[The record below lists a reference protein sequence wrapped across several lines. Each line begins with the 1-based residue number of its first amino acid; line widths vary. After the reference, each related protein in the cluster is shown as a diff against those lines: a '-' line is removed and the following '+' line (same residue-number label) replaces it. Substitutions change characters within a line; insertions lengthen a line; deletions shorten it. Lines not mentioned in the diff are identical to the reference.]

1 MPHLP
6 VALDLILVAVVGLA
20 ATLDLRTRRIPNW
33 LTVSA
38 LGLALLLRV
47 PMGGEMLL
55 SGLMAAGIAFL
66 ICLPVFALGGLGG
79 GDVKL
84 LTAVGAFLGMERL
97 WGALAV
103 TAIAGGV
110 FALVTIVRRRRL
122 KETAWN
128 FYMISKKLPTR
139 SAYSG
144 WKSDT
149 GDGLNIRSA
158 GALTQPYGVAIA
170 IGAIW
175 AINPFF

>member
-1 MPHLP
+1 MSGIPLT
-6 VALDLILVAVVGLA
+6 LDLALLGLVAGA
-20 ATLDLRTRRIPNW
+20 AVLDLRTRRIPNV
-33 LTVSA
+33 LTVPA
-38 LGLALLLRV
+38 LALALVLRGIMGVDPLL
-47 PMGGEMLL
+47 G
-55 SGLMAAGIAFL
+55 GLMAAGIAFL

>member
-1 MPHLP
+1 MVSL
-6 VALDLILVAVVGLA
+6 GL
-20 ATLDLRTRRIPNW
+20 TLDLALLATVVIAAGTDLRSRKIPNR
-33 LTVSA
+33 LTVPA
-38 LGLALLLRV
+38 LGLALLIRGV
-47 PMGGEMLL
+47 MGFDPLL
-55 SGLMAAGIAFL
+55 AGLLAAGLTL
-66 ICLPVFALGGLGG
+66 ILCLPVFALGGLGG

-84 LTAVGAFLGMERL
+84 LVAAGAFLGMDRL

-110 FALVTIVRRRRL
+110 FALVTIIRRRRFQQTL
-122 KETAWN
+122 WN
-128 FYMISKKLPTR
+128 MYTIVGRLRSR

-144 WKSDT
+144 WKSDS
-149 GDGLNIRSA
+149 GEGLNIRSA

>member
-1 MPHLP
+1 
-6 VALDLILVAVVGLA
+6 
-20 ATLDLRTRRIPNW
+20 
-33 LTVSA
+33 
-38 LGLALLLRV
+38 
-47 PMGGEMLL
+47 
-55 SGLMAAGIAFL
+55 MAAGIAFL

-103 TAIAGGV
+103 TAIAGGI
-110 FALVTIVRRRRL
+110 FALASILLRRRT

-128 FYMISKKLPTR
+128 MYMIFGKLRTR
-139 SAYSG
+139 SAYAG
-144 WKSDT
+144 WKEDS

>member
-1 MPHLP
+1 MPSVPLI
-6 VALDLILVAVVGLA
+6 LDLTLLGVVAA
-20 ATLDLRTRRIPNW
+20 AAILDLRTRRIPNG
-33 LTVSA
+33 LTVPA
-38 LGLALLLRV
+38 LALALVLRGI
-47 PMGGEMLL
+47 MGVDPFLG
-55 SGLMAAGIAFL
+55 GLMAAGLAFL

-79 GDVKL
+79 GDAKL
-84 LTAVGAFLGMERL
+84 LTAVGAFVGMDRL

-110 FALVTIVRRRRL
+110 FALVSILLRRRTR
-122 KETAWN
+122 ETAWN
-128 FYMISKKLPTR
+128 MYMIFGKLRTR
-139 SAYSG
+139 SAYGG
-144 WKSDT
+144 WKEDS

>member
-1 MPHLP
+1 MPSI
-6 VALDLILVAVVGLA
+6 ALVLDFALLALVAGA
-20 ATLDLRTRRIPNW
+20 AILDLRTRRIPNV
-33 LTVSA
+33 LTVPA
-38 LGLALLLRV
+38 LALALVLRGITGV
-47 PMGGEMLL
+47 DPFLG
-55 SGLMAAGIAFL
+55 GLMAAGLAFL
-66 ICLPVFALGGLGG
+66 LCLPVFALGGLGG

-84 LTAVGAFLGMERL
+84 LTAVGAFLGMDRL

-110 FALVTIVRRRRL
+110 FALVTILLRRRL

-128 FYMISKKLPTR
+128 FFMISKKLPTR
-139 SAYSG
+139 SAYAG
-144 WKSDT
+144 WRGDS

>member
-20 ATLDLRTRRIPNW
+20 AILDLRTRRIPNW

-47 PMGGEMLL
+47 PMGGDILL
-55 SGLMAAGIAFL
+55 SGLMAAGLTFL
-66 ICLPVFALGGLGG
+66 LCLPVFALGGLGG
-79 GDVKL
+79 GDAKL
-84 LTAVGAFLGMERL
+84 LTAVGAFLGMDRL

-103 TAIAGGV
+103 TAVAGGI
-110 FALVTIVRRRRL
+110 FALVSIMRRRRT

-128 FYMISKKLPTR
+128 MYMIFGKLRTR
-139 SAYSG
+139 SAYAG
-144 WKSDT
+144 WKGDT
-149 GDGLNIRSA
+149 GDGLHIRAA

-170 IGAIW
+170 IGALW

>member
-1 MPHLP
+1 MNALP
-6 VALDLILVAVVGLA
+6 LVIDSVLLAVVALA
-20 ATLDLRTRRIPNW
+20 AALDLRTRRIPNW

-38 LGLALLLRV
+38 FALALVLRAI
-47 PMGGEMLL
+47 MGVDPFLG
-55 SGLMAAGIAFL
+55 GLTAAGVAFL
-66 ICLPVFALGGLGG
+66 LCLPVFALGGLGG

-84 LTAVGAFLGMERL
+84 LTAVGAFLGMDRL
-97 WGALAV
+97 WGALAA

-110 FALVTIVRRRRL
+110 FALVTVIRRRRL

-139 SAYSG
+139 SAYVG
-144 WKSDT
+144 WKQDS

>member
-1 MPHLP
+1 ME
-6 VALDLILVAVVGLA
+6 ALELVLDVSLLAMVCLA
-20 ATLDLRTRRIPNW
+20 AILDLRTRRIPNV
-33 LTVSA
+33 LTVPA
-38 LGLALLLRV
+38 LALALVLRGLTGMD
-47 PMGGEMLL
+47 PFLA
-55 SGLMAAGIAFL
+55 GLMASGLAFL
-66 ICLPVFALGGLGG
+66 LCLPIFALGGLGG

-84 LTAVGAFLGMERL
+84 LTAAGAFLGMDRL

-103 TAIAGGV
+103 TAIAGGL
-110 FALVTIVRRRRL
+110 FALVTIIRRRRL

-128 FYMISKKLPTR
+128 LYMISKKVPTR
-139 SAYSG
+139 SAYAG
-144 WKSDT
+144 WKQDH

>member
-1 MPHLP
+1 MSNTLI
-6 VALDLILVAVVGLA
+6 ALDVILIGVVLA
-20 ATLDLRTRRIPNW
+20 SAILDLRTRRIPNW

-38 LGLALLLRV
+38 LGVALLVRL
-47 PMGGEMLL
+47 PMGGDALL
-55 SGLMAAGIAFL
+55 TGLAAAAVAFL
-66 ICLPVFALGGLGG
+66 ITLPFFALGGLGG

-84 LTAVGAFLGMERL
+84 LTAVGAFLGMDRL
-97 WGALAV
+97 WGALFV
-103 TAIAGGV
+103 TAVAGGV
-110 FALVTIVRRRRL
+110 FALFTIIRRRRF

-128 FYMISKKLPTR
+128 FYMISKKLPKR
-139 SAYSG
+139 SSYAG
-144 WKSDT
+144 WKQDN

>member
-1 MPHLP
+1 MFVLLD
-6 VALDLILVAVVGLA
+6 VALLLTVIGAAV
-20 ATLDLRTRRIPNW
+20 LDLRIRRIPNA
-33 LTVSA
+33 LTVPA
-38 LGLALLLRV
+38 FALALILRGSMGLDPFLAGLL
-47 PMGGEMLL
+47 
-55 SGLMAAGIAFL
+55 AAGLAFL

-84 LTAVGAFLGMERL
+84 LTSVGAFLGMERI

-110 FALVTIVRRRRL
+110 FALVTIIRKRRF

-139 SAYSG
+139 SAYAG
-144 WKSDT
+144 WKQDS